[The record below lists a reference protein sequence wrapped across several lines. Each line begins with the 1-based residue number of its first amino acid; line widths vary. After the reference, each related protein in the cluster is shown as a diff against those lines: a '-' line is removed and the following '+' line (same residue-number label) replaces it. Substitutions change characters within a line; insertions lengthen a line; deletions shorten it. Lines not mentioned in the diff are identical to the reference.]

1 MKSEAICASLH
12 LVPLI
17 TGAVR
22 DDRVFSRTDGPIA
35 RTVRCFQRLSDI
47 GIQFGFFVVF
57 LAVGF
62 YARCRKQNAD
72 RFLALVRSIR
82 LQRLQSGLISER

>member
-22 DDRVFSRTDGPIA
+22 DDRAFSRTDGPIA

-47 GIQFGFFVVF
+47 GILSWVSRR
-57 LAVGF
+57 LSHC
-62 YARCRKQNAD
+62 RSSRTCRKQNAD
-72 RFLALVRSIR
+72 PFLALVPFDQVAMLAVGIEIR
-82 LQRLQSGLISER
+82 N